1 MKPFCFRLQTK
12 LDITRHMQQLAQ
24 ENLQRHI
31 NNRNLILA
39 HLQQVERKINLVE
52 QSLRNIEQYQ
62 FIPRLM
68 IHKDYLDQQ
77 RKKSKDIKERLFRE
91 KEKVETARQA
101 LLEKVK
107 ETRTLE
113 RLREKEWQEY
123 LYEVQREEQKIID
136 ELATSRRREPFI

>member
-31 NNRNLILA
+31 NNRDLILA

-77 RKKSKDIKERLFRE
+77 RKNRNDIKERLFRE